1 MSVLSRLRHT
11 KRAWVVN
18 GFLASAVALVGV
30 VAFRAVAVSST
41 PDDSDARTTTVDTGT
56 VTSSVSSNGNIEAD
70 RTLGVDFDGEGGI
83 VQAIY
88 VGPGDVVHQ
97 GQRLARVDAT
107 SAREALQAA
116 QVQLQSAEASYDA
129 AVEGQ
134 TPQEQ
139 AADQQSIA
147 GAQVGVRSAEISLRS
162 ARQTYALDRRQH
174 NAAVAAAERAV
185 QRAQQA
191 DPVDQTAV
199 QTARTTLT
207 SARNARD
214 SALLAD
220 RQQIAAQQQGVA
232 SARQQL
238 ASARTTVAVNNQPP
252 RTSAV
257 AQAQSQVDSARV
269 GVRQARTTLAQ
280 ATLRAPA
287 AGRVAAVN
295 GTVGQS
301 SSSSSSA
308 DSSSD
313 STSTATGFVTLVSA
327 RTLEVTADVAEAD
340 INDVKV
346 GQSVAVTIS
355 ADDKQLTGKVA
366 EVADTS
372 TVTNNV
378 VEYAVT
384 VRLDRG
390 QGVKLGQTAQ
400 LVITTGSKES
410 VLRVSSSALTTV
422 GNVTTA
428 TVEATDGTTTTR
440 QVTTGLEGDSYTEVL
455 SGLQDGDVV
464 VLPQQSAS
472 GNTGFTFPG
481 GGGPDNGVV
490 IR

>member
-1 MSVLSRLRHT
+1 MSVLSRLRHPD
-11 KRAWVVN
+11 RAWVVN
-18 GFLASAVALVGV
+18 GFLALAVALVGV

-41 PDDSDARTTTVDTGT
+41 PEDNDARTTTVDTGT
-56 VTSSVSSNGNIEAD
+56 VTSSVSSSGNIEAD

-88 VGPGDVVHQ
+88 VEPGDVVHK

-147 GAQVGVRSAEISLRS
+147 GARVGVRSAESSLRS

-174 NAAVAAAERAV
+174 HAAVAAAERAL
-185 QRAQQA
+185 QKAQQA

-199 QTARTTLT
+199 QTARTSLT

-220 RQQIAAQQQGVA
+220 RQQIAAQRQGVA
-232 SARQQL
+232 SAKQQL
-238 ASARTTVAVNNQPP
+238 AAARTTVAVNNQPP

-257 AQAQSQVDSARV
+257 AQAQAQVDSARV

-287 AGRVAAVN
+287 DGRVAAVN

-327 RTLEVTADVAEAD
+327 QTLEVTADVAEAD

-346 GQSVAVTIS
+346 GQPVAVTIS
-355 ADDKQLTGKVA
+355 ADDKQLSGRVA

-390 QGVKLGQTAQ
+390 HGVKLGQTAQ
-400 LVITTGSKES
+400 LVITTGSKDS

-428 TVEATDGTTTTR
+428 TVRATDGTTTTR

-464 VLPQQSAS
+464 VLPQQSS
-472 GNTGFTFPG
+472 TGSTGFTFPG
-481 GGGPDNGVV
+481 GGGPGGVV
-490 IR
+490 VR

>member
-1 MSVLSRLRHT
+1 MTDTHLEDFATRLKPRQASNILLWAILAFFAIFVLWAALTELDRTVHAQGRVIPSSRLQ
-11 KRAWVVN
+11 VV
-18 GFLASAVALVGV
+18 
-30 VAFRAVAVSST
+30 
-41 PDDSDARTTTVDTGT
+41 
-56 VTSSVSSNGNIEAD
+56 SN
-70 RTLGVDFDGEGGI
+70 LEGGI
-83 VQAIY
+83 VRAIL
-88 VGPGDVVHQ
+88 VKPGDVVRK
-97 GQRLARVDAT
+97 GQALARVDAR
-107 SAREALQAA
+107 SAREALEAA
-116 QVQLQSAEASYDA
+116 QVQLESAEASYDA
-129 AVEGQ
+129 AVQGQ

-139 AADQQSIA
+139 AADQQTIA
-147 GAQVGVRSAEISLRS
+147 AAQVAVRSAEVSLRS

-174 NAAVAAAERAV
+174 AQAVAAAERQLQKALH
-185 QRAQQA
+185 AL
-191 DPVDQTAV
+191 PVDQTAV
-199 QTARTTLT
+199 QTARTALT
-207 SARNARD
+207 SARQARD
-214 SALLAD
+214 SSLLAD
-220 RQQIAAQQQGVA
+220 RQQVAAQQQGLA

-238 ASARTTVAVNNQPP
+238 AGARASVAVNAQPP

-301 SSSSSSA
+301 STSSSSS

-313 STSTATGFVTLVSA
+313 SSSTATGFVTLVSA
-327 RTLEVTADVAEAD
+327 KTLEVTADVAEAD

-346 GQSVAVTIS
+346 GQSVSVTIS
-355 ADDKQLTGKVA
+355 ADDRQLTGKVA

-384 VRLDRG
+384 VRLDRS

-400 LVITTGSKES
+400 LVVTTGSKNS

-422 GNVTTA
+422 GSVTTA
-428 TVEATDGTTTTR
+428 TVQAADGSTATR
-440 QVTTGLEGDSYTEVL
+440 QVTTGLEGDTYTEVL

-464 VLPQQSAS
+464 VLPEQSTTGSS
-472 GNTGFTFPG
+472 GFSFPG
-481 GGGPDNGVV
+481 GGGPAGAV